1 MAATADDIPP
11 LISPDQVAERLGTS
25 RRHLTRLVH
34 ERRIPFV
41 KVGWLLRFDAE
52 EITAWIDQH
61 RSAGR

>member
-1 MAATADDIPP
+1 MDATADDIPQ
-11 LISPDQVAERLGTS
+11 LISPDQLAERLGTS
-25 RRHLTRLVH
+25 RRHLTCLVH

-52 EITAWIDQH
+52 EITAWIDEH

>member
-1 MAATADDIPP
+1 MAATADDIPQ
-11 LISPDQVAERLGTS
+11 LISPDQLAERLGTS

-52 EITAWIDQH
+52 EITAWLDEH

>member
-1 MAATADDIPP
+1 MAASADDIPQ
-11 LISPDQVAERLGTS
+11 LISPDQLAERLGTS

-52 EITAWIDQH
+52 EITAWSNEH

>member
-1 MAATADDIPP
+1 MAATADDIPQ
-11 LISPDQVAERLGTS
+11 LIPPDQLAERLGTS

-52 EITAWIDQH
+52 EITAWINEH